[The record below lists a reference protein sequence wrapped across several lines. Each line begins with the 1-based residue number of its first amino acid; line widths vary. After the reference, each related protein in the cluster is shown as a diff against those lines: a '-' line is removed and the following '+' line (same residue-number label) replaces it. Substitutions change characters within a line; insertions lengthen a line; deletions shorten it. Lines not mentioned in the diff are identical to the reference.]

1 MKRYVIALFLVISLM
16 PAVPTAWAELVSG
29 IVAVVNDDIVTT
41 LDLEKEFQSM
51 SREGNRREPFS
62 PIERIQL
69 RDTAINRLVDRKLV
83 EQKIK
88 ELDIKVSEEEIRQSI
103 EEVKK
108 QNDMSQDRLVQA
120 LAGQGLSFDQYKGQ
134 IRNQLE
140 RLRLMSQEVKAKV
153 QVTLKEVMEYYQSN
167 RSKYGEQQLY
177 KARHI
182 LFAIPKDASGAE
194 MEKIRAKVAVAL
206 KEARSGADFAGLAK
220 KYSEDP
226 NASKDGGELG
236 TFKKGELLPEMES
249 VVLKLNQGEVSEPV
263 QSKGAFHI
271 LKLEGKFL
279 GDIKPFDDVKG
290 EIEELLYRQKSEA
303 RFGQWVAELRKNA
316 AIEIKKP

>member
-1 MKRYVIALFLVISLM
+1 MKRSVITLCLLIGLLLAAS
-16 PAVPTAWAELVSG
+16 TSWAELVSG

-41 LDLEKEFQSM
+41 LDLEKEFQVM
-51 SREGNRREPFS
+51 AREGNRKEPFTQA
-62 PIERIQL
+62 ERTQL
-69 RDTAINRLVDRKLV
+69 QETACNRLVDRKLV

-108 QNDMSQDRLVQA
+108 QNNMSQERLVQA

-134 IRNQLE
+134 IRDQLE
-140 RLRLMSQEVKAKV
+140 RLRLMSQEVKSKV
-153 QVTLKEVMEYYQSN
+153 QVTLKEVMEYYQAN
-167 RSKYGEQQLY
+167 RAKHGEQEIY

-182 LFAIPKDASGAE
+182 LFTIPKDASDAE
-194 MEKIRAKVAVAL
+194 MEKIRAKAAEVV
-206 KEARSGADFAGLAK
+206 KEARGGADFAELAK

-236 TFKKGELLPEMES
+236 TFKKGDLLPEMES

-263 QSKGAFHI
+263 QTKGALHI
-271 LKLEGKFL
+271 IKLEKKSL

-290 EIEELLYRQKSEA
+290 EIEEMLYRQKSEA

-316 AIEIKKP
+316 AIEIRKP